1 MRRTCFVVVTSV
13 ALMAS
18 GCVKGAGTDE
28 TKTDVSSK
36 LAAKRG
42 ELADSSPERG
52 QKPVSQQGAS
62 RASASE
68 RDLCALLSAKEIEEI
83 AGVPIERSE
92 KKPNGCEWFAN
103 AAAQQQKGAETAR
116 NTLAKL
122 NKEEPKSAQELIGSM
137 QNLLKGAGGAVAP
150 DKPLFAVSV
159 QRENADQA
167 ETLFKTTV
175 AMGGGG
181 AASGGLEPI
190 EGLGDRAFIG
200 AMGAIFYVRKGAT
213 LITFGSMATRENTI
227 ALARRIV
234 PRIE

>member
-1 MRRTCFVVVTSV
+1 MRRTCFVVGTAV
-13 ALMAS
+13 ALLAS

-36 LAAKRG
+36 RAAKPG

-52 QKPVSQQGAS
+52 QKPVSEGPS

-68 RDLCALLSAKEIEEI
+68 RDLCVLLSAKEIEEI

-122 NKEEPKSAQELIGSM
+122 NKEEPKSAQELVGSM

-167 ETLFKTTV
+167 EALFKTTV

-181 AASGGLEPI
+181 AAGGGLEPI

>member
-13 ALMAS
+13 ALVAS

-28 TKTDVSSK
+28 TRADASRKP
-36 LAAKRG
+36 AAKAG

-52 QKPVSQQGAS
+52 QKPASAGAS
-62 RASASE
+62 RAPASD
-68 RDLCALLSAKEIEEI
+68 RDVCALLSAKEIEEI
-83 AGVPIERSE
+83 AGVPIERAE

-103 AAAQQQKGAETAR
+103 AAAQQKKGAETAR
-116 NTLAKL
+116 NTFAKL
-122 NKEEPKSAQELIGSM
+122 NKEEPKSAQELVGSM
-137 QNLLKGAGGAVAP
+137 QNLLKGVGGAVAP

-167 ETLFKTTV
+167 EALFKTTV

-181 AASGGLEPI
+181 AAGGGLEPI

-200 AMGAIFYVRKGAT
+200 AMGAIFYVRKGAI
-213 LITFGSMATRENTI
+213 LITFGSMETRETTI

>member
-13 ALMAS
+13 ALVAS

-36 LAAKRG
+36 RAAKPG
-42 ELADSSPERG
+42 ELADSSLERG
-52 QKPVSQQGAS
+52 QKPESQAAS

-116 NTLAKL
+116 NTLTKL

-167 ETLFKTTV
+167 EALFKTTV

-181 AASGGLEPI
+181 AAGGGLEPI

-213 LITFGSMATRENTI
+213 LITFGSMETRENTI

>member
-13 ALMAS
+13 ALVAS

-28 TKTDVSSK
+28 TRTDASRK
-36 LAAKRG
+36 PAAKAG

-52 QKPVSQQGAS
+52 HKPASAGAS
-62 RASASE
+62 RAPASD
-68 RDLCALLSAKEIEEI
+68 RDICALLSAKEIEEI
-83 AGVPIERSE
+83 AGVPIERAE

-116 NTLAKL
+116 NTFAKL
-122 NKEEPKSAQELIGSM
+122 NKEEPKSAQELVGSM
-137 QNLLKGAGGAVAP
+137 QNLLKGVGGAVAP

-159 QRENADQA
+159 QWDNADQA
-167 ETLFKTTV
+167 EALFKTTV
-175 AMGGGG
+175 AMSGGG
-181 AASGGLEPI
+181 AAGGGLEPI

-213 LITFGSMATRENTI
+213 LITFGSMGTRENTI
-227 ALARRIV
+227 ALARLVVARI
-234 PRIE
+234 